1 MTPEKKYTC
10 YGIMTII
17 GGMMIHFTYG
27 YYYTCANMTP
37 YLLSYTVE
45 RVDAN
50 VNRKLTIWLSALA
63 LVGQGLTMPL
73 GGLGARKIGFRP
85 IVAISCIA
93 DSFSILIANVA
104 VKHNFAWVLITYGLL
119 QGLGLGLGYSV
130 VLSHAASWF
139 PSKRAL
145 VVGLTLAGFG
155 MGALVFTPI
164 QTGFINPNNEKVD
177 SVKKVFTDQSLLDRV
192 PPCLLLCGGILLG
205 IQIIGFGL
213 MRERPKKV
221 THEEVNEKY
230 DEGEKEK
237 HEKLK
242 LAEIQ
247 EVNMGP
253 KEAVTCVDFYLC
265 CLIMCLIAVPVT
277 IISSAYKLFG
287 QEYIFDDRFLSAVA
301 TTSSVFNTVGRV
313 AWGAIA
319 DKASFKFPLCILLA
333 VWATF
338 LITFPHLYHADETSL
353 KGLYATWVFIIWF
366 CLSGVF
372 VLMPAATA
380 TLFGQKY
387 MATNYGII
395 FAAFSFGSLLCG
407 LFNTFLPGHI
417 SYLAQFSACAA
428 VTLAALLCAIWYRDQ
443 KINWKLDICRLCS
456 DQCNRFRK
464 QEQDYKKEGL

>member
-1 MTPEKKYTC
+1 
-10 YGIMTII
+10 
-17 GGMMIHFTYG
+17 
-27 YYYTCANMTP
+27 MTP

-50 VNRKLTIWLSALA
+50 VNRKLTIWLAALA
-63 LVGQGLTMPL
+63 LVGQGLSMPL

-85 IVAISCIA
+85 IVAISCIV
-93 DSFSILIANVA
+93 DSILITNVA
-104 VKHNFAWVLITYGLL
+104 IKHNFAWVLITYGLL

-130 VLSHAASWF
+130 VLSHTASWF

-155 MGALVFTPI
+155 MGSLVFTPI
-164 QTGFINPNNEKVD
+164 QTAFINPNNEKVD
-177 SVKKVFTDQSLLDRV
+177 SVKMVFTDQSLLDRV
-192 PPCLLLCGGILLG
+192 PLCPLLCGGILLG
-205 IQIIGFGL
+205 LQIIGFGL
-213 MRERPKKV
+213 MRERPEKV

-230 DEGEKEK
+230 DEGEEEK
-237 HEKLK
+237 QDKLK

-247 EVNMGP
+247 EINMAP
-253 KEAVTCVDFYLC
+253 KEALTCVDFYLC

-287 QEYIFDDRFLSAVA
+287 QEYIFDDQFLSGVA
-301 TTSSVFNTVGRV
+301 TASSVFNALGRV

-319 DKASFKFPLCILLA
+319 DRASFKFPLCILLS
-333 VWATF
+333 VWTAF
-338 LITFPHLYHADETSL
+338 LITFPHLYHAGEEAL

-372 VLMPAATA
+372 VLMPAGAA

-395 FAAFSFGSLLCG
+395 FAAF
-407 LFNTFLPGHI
+407 
-417 SYLAQFSACAA
+417 
-428 VTLAALLCAIWYRDQ
+428 VTLLCAIWYKDQ
-443 KINWKLDICRLCS
+443 KINWRLDICRICS

-464 QEQDYKKEGL
+464 QGREYEKE